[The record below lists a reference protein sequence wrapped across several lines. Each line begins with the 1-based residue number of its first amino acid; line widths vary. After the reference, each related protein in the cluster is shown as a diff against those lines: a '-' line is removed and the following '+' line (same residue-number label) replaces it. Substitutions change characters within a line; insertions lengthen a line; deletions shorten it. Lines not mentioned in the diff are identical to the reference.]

1 MSDLK
6 KARALL
12 DAAHRDLQALRGM
25 LDSEFFAEEIFGFH
39 VQQAA
44 EKALKAWLEFLGETF
59 PYTHD
64 LGVLLQK
71 LENRGCEVTEF
82 WDLLDFSLFAVQLRY
97 DSLDGLDEPID
108 RQGSIEKIRALYLT
122 VDASFQKN

>member
-1 MSDLK
+1 
-6 KARALL
+6 
-12 DAAHRDLQALRGM
+12 M

-97 DSLDGLDEPID
+97 DSLDGPDEPID
-108 RQGSIEKIRALYLT
+108 RQGSIEKIWALYLT
-122 VDASFQKN
+122 VDAALKK

>member
-1 MSDLK
+1 
-6 KARALL
+6 
-12 DAAHRDLQALRGM
+12 
-25 LDSEFFAEEIFGFH
+25 
-39 VQQAA
+39 
-44 EKALKAWLEFLGETF
+44 
-59 PYTHD
+59 
-64 LGVLLQK
+64 LQK

-122 VDASFQKN
+122 VDAAFQKN

>member
-1 MSDLK
+1 
-6 KARALL
+6 
-12 DAAHRDLQALRGM
+12 M

-39 VQQAA
+39 VQQSV

-97 DSLDGLDEPID
+97 DSLDGLDGVSV
-108 RQGSIEKIRALYLT
+108 QGGTKEFWCNVSRSTLWRKDKRLWGRAQSPVSLP
-122 VDASFQKN
+122 V

>member
-1 MSDLK
+1 MSDPN

-12 DAAHRDLQALRGM
+12 DAAHRDLQALTGM
-25 LDSEFFAEEIFGFH
+25 LDSEIFAEEIFGFH

-44 EKALKAWLEFLGETF
+44 EKALKAWLEFLGEVFT
-59 PYTHD
+59 YTHD
-64 LGVLLQK
+64 LGLLLQK

-97 DSLDGLDEPID
+97 DSLDGPDEPID
-108 RQGSIEKIRALYLT
+108 RQSSIEKIRALYLT
-122 VDASFQKN
+122 VDAALEK

>member
-71 LENRGCEVTEF
+71 LENRGCAVTEF

-122 VDASFQKN
+122 VDAAFQKN